1 MKLRQSPDKLFA
13 TEYTDN
19 EELGKRRVE
28 TCELG
33 NKFLVVIALGVPSH
47 QTPDLSRP

>member
-13 TEYTDN
+13 TEYTAN

-33 NKFLVVIALGVPSH
+33 NKFLVVITLGVPSH